1 MKSKVSETEIKA
13 KEYADYTESDENT
26 PTGDSR
32 RLDLNVLLKRLKDQ
46 KESDKKLS
54 LILQQFIQLL
64 RLRKSTDVLT
74 IKPSL

>member
-54 LILQQFIQLL
+54 LVLGSVAMLVFAVIALIILN
-64 RLRKSTDVLT
+64 
-74 IKPSL
+74 